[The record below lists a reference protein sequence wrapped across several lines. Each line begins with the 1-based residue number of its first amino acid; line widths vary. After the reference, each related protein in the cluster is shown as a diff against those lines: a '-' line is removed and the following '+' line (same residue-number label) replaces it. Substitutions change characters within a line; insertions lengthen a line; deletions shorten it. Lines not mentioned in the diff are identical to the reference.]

1 MMMAKGRGVGMWGGM
16 IAAIF
21 AAMAV
26 TGCQQV
32 VSVDLNTANPHMVI
46 EGNVTDQPGPYTV
59 LLSKTGDY
67 FEQSLV
73 FPTVT
78 GALVTVTDDMGQA
91 DTLKETVP
99 GTYQSS
105 KLAGIPG
112 RTYELTV
119 ATGGTTYTA
128 TSSMP
133 PKVTIDSLYALQR
146 PAGRGEPGYDVY
158 ITFKDPPQPGNYY
171 RINATAS
178 NLPLADSIDGR
189 RYRLYT
195 DKLTNG
201 NEMQERIRAGRNIA
215 QGDTI
220 TIQLLSIDKASYD
233 FFNTLSDILQ
243 SDQAATSLAPA
254 NPNSNIS
261 NGSLGYF
268 AAYTVDTRQIIIQ

>member
-1 MMMAKGRGVGMWGGM
+1 MKMADIVFGASGGT
-16 IAAIF
+16 IAAICATLAF
-21 AAMAV
+21 A
-26 TGCQQV
+26 GCQQV
-32 VSVDLNTANPHMVI
+32 VSIDLNKANPHMVI

-67 FEQSLV
+67 FEPSLV
-73 FPTVT
+73 FPTVS
-78 GALVTVTDDMGQA
+78 GALVIVTDDIGQA

-99 GTYQSS
+99 GNYQSS
-105 KLAGIPG
+105 RLTGVPG
-112 RTYELTV
+112 RTYQLTV
-119 ATGGTTYTA
+119 VTNGTTYNA

-146 PAGRGEPGYDVY
+146 PAGRGEPGFDIY

-178 NLPLADSIDGR
+178 GLPSADSIDGR

-201 NEMQERIRAGRNIA
+201 NEMQERIRAGRNIT

-220 TIQLLSIDKASYD
+220 TVQLLSIDKASYD
-233 FFNTLSDILQ
+233 FFNTLGDILQ

-268 AAYTVDTRQIIIQ
+268 AAYTVDTRQIIIP